1 MAPREKGLKHGSPN
15 TVCSFRIGGPCNLF
29 AIFSQ
34 IQVTAGQPSALCCQ
48 QVFRFRGEGAN
59 IRDSLILF
67 ENLNDRKKKREG
79 RIPDKFNSWAR
90 REKDSEIFGKRQ
102 SRFKKLSNS
111 SIFQYPFLLSLEIN
125 HKNDNKKGAREFQS
139 GPNPSNPDVDI
150 VLRLVVRRF
159 ETSILTTQIVTTFR
173 WLLRQLPG
181 STVLNVIEPLRL
193 LP

>member
-67 ENLNDRKKKREG
+67 ENLNDRKSFQR
-79 RIPDKFNSWAR
+79 N
-90 REKDSEIFGKRQ
+90 EKDEFLTNSILERGEKRTVKFLEIEAPISLQKTVQ
-102 SRFKKLSNS
+102 LAN
-111 SIFQYPFLLSLEIN
+111 SIFQYPISRNLKFQEIPISFVLSLEIN

-173 WLLRQLPG
+173 
-181 STVLNVIEPLRL
+181 
-193 LP
+193 

>member
-67 ENLNDRKKKREG
+67 ENLNDRKKEREG
-79 RIPDKFNSWAR
+79 QIPDKFNS
-90 REKDSEIFGKRQ
+90 
-102 SRFKKLSNS
+102 
-111 SIFQYPFLLSLEIN
+111 
-125 HKNDNKKGAREFQS
+125 
-139 GPNPSNPDVDI
+139 
-150 VLRLVVRRF
+150 
-159 ETSILTTQIVTTFR
+159 
-173 WLLRQLPG
+173 
-181 STVLNVIEPLRL
+181 
-193 LP
+193 

>member
-1 MAPREKGLKHGSPN
+1 MEKRGEGRRKKEGGKMAPREKGLKHGSPN

-67 ENLNDRKKKREG
+67 ENLNDRKSFQR
-79 RIPDKFNSWAR
+79 N
-90 REKDSEIFGKRQ
+90 EKDEFLTNSILERGEKRTVKFLEIEA
-102 SRFKKLSNS
+102 
-111 SIFQYPFLLSLEIN
+111 SISLQKTVQLEQYLPISISFVLSLEIS

-173 WLLRQLPG
+173 
-181 STVLNVIEPLRL
+181 
-193 LP
+193 

>member
-1 MAPREKGLKHGSPN
+1 MDR
-15 TVCSFRIGGPCNLF
+15 
-29 AIFSQ
+29 AIFSRSFRKSRLLP
-34 IQVTAGQPSALCCQ
+34 VNLLPSTCQ

-67 ENLNDRKKKREG
+67 ENLNDRKSFQR
-79 RIPDKFNSWAR
+79 N
-90 REKDSEIFGKRQ
+90 EKDEFLTNSILERGEKRTVKFLEIEA
-102 SRFKKLSNS
+102 
-111 SIFQYPFLLSLEIN
+111 SISLQKTVQLEQYLPISISFVLSLEIS

-173 WLLRQLPG
+173 
-181 STVLNVIEPLRL
+181 
-193 LP
+193 